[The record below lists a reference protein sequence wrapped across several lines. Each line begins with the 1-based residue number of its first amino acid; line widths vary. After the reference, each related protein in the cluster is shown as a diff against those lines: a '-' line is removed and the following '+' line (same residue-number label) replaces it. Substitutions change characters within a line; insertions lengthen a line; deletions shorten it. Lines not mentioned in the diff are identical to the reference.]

1 MSGAEAHEMRTA
13 LTIAAAIAVLA
24 GAVLVIRTIADDDSG
39 SSQEAAIRR
48 IERQTSAAYD
58 CMPKNVQRRFDATLK
73 RYERR
78 FGEVIER
85 LPDDASPAEAN
96 RALQADPQVERL
108 RTRARGILIDYAP
121 GGDKFDRQC
130 YDSAAR
136 RFDQQ
141 PSSP

>member
-1 MSGAEAHEMRTA
+1 MPKHHHEMRTA
-13 LTIAAAIAVLA
+13 LTIAAGVAVLA
-24 GAVLVIRTIADDDSG
+24 GAVLVIRTIAGDDSG
-39 SSQEAAIRR
+39 SSREQAIRQ

-58 CMPKNVQRRFDATLK
+58 CMPKEVQRRFDATLK
-73 RYERR
+73 RYQRR

-96 RALQADPQVERL
+96 RALGADPQVARL

-121 GGDKFDRQC
+121 GGDEFDREC

-136 RFDQQ
+136 RFDRR
-141 PSSP
+141 PD